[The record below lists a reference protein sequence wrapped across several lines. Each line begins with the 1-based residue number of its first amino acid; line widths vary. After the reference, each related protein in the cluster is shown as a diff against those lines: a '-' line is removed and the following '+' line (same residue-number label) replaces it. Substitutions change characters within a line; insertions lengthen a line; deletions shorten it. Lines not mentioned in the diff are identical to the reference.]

1 MSWNHRVVKTKDDT
15 FMDGSSYAIHEVY
28 YDDDGNV
35 DGMSRN
41 PQPIIAE
48 SITDLRWILERML
61 ESLDKEIIEN
71 K

>member
-1 MSWNHRVVKTKDDT
+1 
-15 FMDGSSYAIHEVY
+15 MDGSSYAIHEVY
-28 YDDDGNV
+28 YDDAGNV
-35 DGMSRN
+35 NGMSRN